1 MNYYYVKLSCP
12 KTSDSNHFGSLIHA
26 FSENESIEF
35 DFRNIPNKLD
45 PEKNDS
51 ASINDMVFV
60 HIGGD
65 VSNKRKYFETVEIGE
80 YHNGWAFWGVV
91 NDINHTGM
99 TFSANLHPFKRVVS
113 KKDLYFFPQFMDNL
127 GVRTKG
133 EPNQAGL
140 YKLNDDTALSFLGF
154 LSFKE
159 IVDPSEFNNIDFS
172 EYIDPES
179 TARNFAVNEAM
190 EAPKNYLV
198 NEVRKESTNIADELF
213 ERFSTW
219 FKLESN
225 YRESY
230 GGLVEPEILKSWN
243 KMFFNNSLLSKAND
257 SKIALIEDVKR
268 LVYDDGNKKW
278 KAFNESCSK
287 GAPKAVLGEKNFL
300 KFLLEEFSEDS
311 IDDELFELDNF
322 KSYLASK
329 NLFFS
334 DDLILRYV
342 GSLLA
347 KPFVIL
353 TGLTGSGKTKLAE
366 QFAKY
371 MSFSSDQ
378 YLFIAVG
385 ADWTNKDSLL
395 GYANSITQTY
405 VAPDSDLP
413 SFLTRVLSNPRKPYF
428 LILDEMNLSLVERYF
443 ADFLSAMESESK
455 EIHLHSFSDITS
467 PSTKLHLPDNLF
479 ITGTVNIDESTYMFS
494 PKVLDRANTI
504 EFRLNYD
511 DLKAFIKG
519 LDSNEKPKVQGW
531 KMTESFMELRSVKGL
546 PADQLEYLSNALN
559 PIYAQLQLAGSEF
572 GYRSANEI
580 ILLFETLGKLKPEM
594 SNEEKLD
601 VALVQKLLPK
611 LHGSASKLKKPLI
624 ELAKLTIKGDWNEE
638 FLLIEK
644 KVDAGLLKHHLT
656 FDKIKSMLI
665 RLGQNGFVSFAE
677 A

>member
-1 MNYYYVKLSCP
+1 MTYYYVKLSCP
-12 KTSDSNHFGSLIHA
+12 KQSDANHFRSLIDA
-26 FSENESIEF
+26 FSENRSISF
-35 DFRNIPNKLD
+35 GFRNIPNKLD
-45 PEKNDS
+45 PEKIDS

-65 VSNKRKYFETVEIGE
+65 VSYKRKYFDSAELGE
-80 YHNGWAFWGVV
+80 YQNGWAFWGI
-91 NDINHTGM
+91 INNIDHTGM
-99 TFSANLHPFKRVVS
+99 TFSADLHPFKKVVS

-140 YKLNDDTALSFLGF
+140 YKLNDDTALSFLGY
-154 LSFKE
+154 LRFKE
-159 IVDPSEFNNIDFS
+159 IVDENEFNKIDYN

-190 EAPKNYLV
+190 EAPEHYLV
-198 NEVRKESTNIADELF
+198 NEVRKESNDITDEIF
-213 ERFSTW
+213 ERFSNW

-230 GGLVEPEILKSWN
+230 GGLVEPEILTSWN
-243 KMFFNNSLLSKAND
+243 KMFFNNSLLSKVND
-257 SKIALIEDVKR
+257 SKMALIEDVKR

-300 KFLLEEFSEDS
+300 KFLLEEFSEDNV
-311 IDDELFELDNF
+311 DLELFELDNF

-334 DDLILRYV
+334 DDMILRYV

-371 MSFSSDQ
+371 MSFSSAQ

-395 GYANSITQTY
+395 GYANSITRTY
-405 VAPDSDLP
+405 IAPDSDLP
-413 SFLTRVLSNPRKPYF
+413 SFLKLVLSNPRKPYF

-455 EIHLHSFSDITS
+455 EIHLHSFSDLSS
-467 PSTKLHLPDNLF
+467 PPTKLHLPDNLF

-511 DLKAFIKG
+511 DLDVFIKG
-519 LDSNEKPKVQGW
+519 LETQEKPKVQGW
-531 KMTESFMELRSVKGL
+531 KMTKSFMELRSIKGL

-559 PIYAQLQLAGSEF
+559 PIYIQLQLAGSEF

-580 ILLFETLGKLKPEM
+580 ILLFETLGKLKSEM

-611 LHGSASKLKKPLI
+611 LHGSASKLKKPLL
-624 ELAKLTIKGDWNEE
+624 ELAKLTVKDDWNED
-638 FLLIEK
+638 FLLVDN
-644 KVDAGLLKHHLT
+644 KVDTGLLKHPLT